1 MSSSASGGNTAAFGI
16 ASSTSPGMVSTGA
29 QTFGGSKTFQDGT
42 VGPGSVPIGCMI
54 VAMPNIDAVNS
65 WQPPSSGAI
74 KDGFMRADGTIIN
87 AGHVSQGCLLAAGTV
102 LPNMIQKYPRGNT
115 TSGTTGGSNTFTPAG
130 TNATSNVA
138 ASGLAFSGTGINP
151 SSTFAAAGN
160 FTDSVSVP
168 ASGLTFS
175 GTSATYSV
183 SVPGHYHGMGTG
195 ASLSVDI
202 NHTHGSQTFTS
213 GNQSA
218 DHTHTGGTGYAGNAR
233 ANNGI
238 LVGQDNQNSQAWD
251 DYTLSRGTYVV
262 SPTGGT
268 GNFPGRLHTHSF
280 TTDGMNVSHTHSTT
294 VALSALGATPKT
306 PTGSIGLVTGGVDGN
321 AVHTA
326 SGSNT
331 PSGTIAGTATGTGT
345 ATARSSWFTSTTYT
359 PSGTI
364 TGTAT
369 AAAQAFTG
377 TPASS
382 EPAYVEVIWVI
393 RVK

>member
-65 WQPPSSGAI
+65 WQPPLSGAI
-74 KDGFMRADGTIIN
+74 KDGFMRADGTVIN

-115 TSGTTGGSNTFTPAG
+115 TSGTTGGANTFTPAG
-130 TNATSNVA
+130 TNATSTVP
-138 ASGLAFSGTGINP
+138 ASGLSFSG
-151 SSTFAAAGN
+151 SSTSY
-160 FTDSVSVP
+160 SVSVP
-168 ASGLTFS
+168 A
-175 GTSATYSV
+175 
-183 SVPGHYHGMGTG
+183 HYHGIGLGAALSAAGQTLGSTAISLASGSAAGQSHTGSSNSDGSHRHLQYQAGFATGGGLVVGVAATGSGTG
-195 ASLSVDI
+195 ANGYTEYDGTHSHTI
-202 NHTHGSQTFTS
+202 NHTHAAS
-213 GNQSA
+213 GVTGTTDIA
-218 DHTHTGGTGYAGNAR
+218 HTHAASTVTGTIGLFTGGQNGNA
-233 ANNGI
+233 AF
-238 LVGQDNQNSQAWD
+238 S
-251 DYTLSRGTYVV
+251 
-262 SPTGGT
+262 
-268 GNFPGRLHTHSF
+268 
-280 TTDGMNVSHTHSTT
+280 
-294 VALSALGATPKT
+294 
-306 PTGSIGLVTGGVDGN
+306 
-321 AVHTA
+321 A

-331 PSGTIAGTATGTGT
+331 PSG
-345 ATARSSWFTSTTYT
+345 S
-359 PSGTI
+359 I

>member
-1 MSSSASGGNTAAFGI
+1 MSSSASGGNTAAWGA
-16 ASSTSPGMVSTGA
+16 ASSSSSGMMTTGA
-29 QTFGGSKTFQDGT
+29 QTLGGAKTFQDGMF
-42 VGPGSVPIGCMI
+42 GPGSVPIGCMI

-65 WQPPSSGAI
+65 WQPPATGVI
-74 KDGFMRADGTIIN
+74 KDGFMRADGTVIN

-175 GTSATYSV
+175 GTSGTYSV

-195 ASLSVDI
+195 ATLNITSSGAHIHRFSYGSGQSGSGAQSPYGGLTHDGMVLS
-202 NHTHGSQTFTS
+202 TLS
-213 GNQSA
+213 
-218 DHTHTGGTGYAGNAR
+218 DHTHPAGNFS
-233 ANNGI
+233 G
-238 LVGQDNQNSQAWD
+238 
-251 DYTLSRGTYVV
+251 Y
-262 SPTGGT
+262 
-268 GNFPGRLHTHSF
+268 
-280 TTDGMNVSHTHSTT
+280 
-294 VALSALGATPKT
+294 
-306 PTGSIGLVTGGVDGN
+306 IGLVTGGVDGN
-321 AVHTA
+321 AIHTA

-377 TPASS
+377 TSSPS

>member
-29 QTFGGSKTFQDGT
+29 QTFGGSKTFQDGMF
-42 VGPGSVPIGCMI
+42 GPGSVPLGCMI
-54 VAMPNIDAVNS
+54 VAMPSIDVANS
-65 WQPPSSGAI
+65 WQPPLSGTI

-87 AGHVSQGCLLAAGTV
+87 AGHISQGCLLAVGTV

-115 TSGTTGGSNTFTPAG
+115 TSGATGGSNTFTPAG

-138 ASGLAFSGTGINP
+138 ASGLTFSGTGINP
-151 SSTFAAAGN
+151 STTLAAAGS

-175 GTSATYSV
+175 GTSTSYSV
-183 SVPGHYHGMGTG
+183 SVPAHYHGMGTG
-195 ASLSVDI
+195 ADLNITGSGSTTVTGTVGGTDGTHTHTLTYRDQVVGASAGTTAVQMQVSAANNLQSITNVISTTSSGHGHGFSLSAP
-202 NHTHGSQTFTS
+202 NHTH
-213 GNQSA
+213 
-218 DHTHTGGTGYAGNAR
+218 
-233 ANNGI
+233 AN
-238 LVGQDNQNSQAWD
+238 
-251 DYTLSRGTYVV
+251 T
-262 SPTGGT
+262 
-268 GNFPGRLHTHSF
+268 NFS
-280 TTDGMNVSHTHSTT
+280 
-294 VALSALGATPKT
+294 
-306 PTGSIGLVTGGVDGN
+306 GSIGLVTGGQNGN
-321 AVHTA
+321 LAISA

-345 ATARSSWFTSTTYT
+345 ATSRSSWFTSTTYT
-359 PSGTI
+359 PSGSI

-382 EPAYVEVIWVI
+382 EPAYVEVVWVI